1 MDPFER
7 KCGESENSINTLPS
21 VKIFVD
27 TLPSVK
33 IFVEINT
40 LPSVKIFVYT
50 PKCKDFC
57 GNNVNNV
64 M

>member
-1 MDPFER
+1 MFHYLRVRNYKFKSLYTP
-7 KCGESENSINTLPS
+7 KCKDFCGNN
-21 VKIFVD
+21 
-27 TLPSVK
+27 
-33 IFVEINT
+33 
-40 LPSVKIFVYT
+40 VYT

>member
-1 MDPFER
+1 MNTFMDNLLGSFE
-7 KCGESENSINTLPS
+7 EFSI
-21 VKIFVD
+21 
-27 TLPSVK
+27 
-33 IFVEINT
+33 VE
-40 LPSVKIFVYT
+40 YT

>member
-1 MDPFER
+1 MY
-7 KCGESENSINTLPS
+7 
-21 VKIFVD
+21 

-33 IFVEINT
+33 IFVEINNVYT
-40 LPSVKIFVYT
+40 PKCKDFCGNKYT